1 MGETLTKF
9 LIYLCFF
16 CKIGNWIKNAWNKMV
31 DALKA
36 VADFVTNLAE
46 TIITFIFD
54 EVLGPVIEKIIEPV
68 LTEVF
73 SAISEVFKL
82 AVSTVMPVIE
92 NVLIEVAEPIF
103 NLIIS
108 IINAIWTP
116 LRFAFFTKM
125 LTFMDLLEN
134 IFDIFSGVAEVK
146 YNGSK
151 DFLLNVF
158 FKNNTINK
166 VFWAITIV
174 ALAILIIF
182 TIIAIIKN
190 MSNLEV
196 KQTNGQILGMAL
208 KAMLILFLIPFMSLV
223 LVNLSTTV
231 LRKTS
236 EIVSLTETG
245 ESTAS
250 MGTMTFL
257 TFTMDAARE
266 DKYNENAE
274 LTDELRAPYMSGK
287 KSYAIDGMKDFAIEN
302 INYLLAFTVCA
313 VMLFILVLCTLV
325 FVVKIFEVLLLY
337 IASPFFV
344 ATIVLDGGVK
354 FKEWA
359 KMFIAKM
366 LGGFGMVIV
375 MKLFFIVA
383 PIVMSDKVV
392 FSGSS
397 LVNLLVKALFLI
409 GGLWSAYKSG
419 NLIMQI
425 ININAAYQEAGLS
438 SEVATRAV
446 RAGIKYGTMAVKA
459 VATGGATL
467 AMDAKNVALDV
478 GASLGNAVLK
488 GEDTNKNGN
497 SAKNEN
503 SESKDSNAFKGD
515 NKGDIKSMRDN
526 KSGLSKGSDSSK
538 LSGGNKLSKK

>member
-16 CKIGNWIKNAWNKMV
+16 CKIGNWVKNAWNKMV
-31 DALKA
+31 DALKE
-36 VADFVTNLAE
+36 VADFVTELAE
-46 TIITFIFD
+46 KIVTFIFD
-54 EVLGPVIEKIIEPV
+54 EVIGPVVEKVIEPM
-68 LTEVF
+68 LTEIF
-73 SAISEVFKL
+73 SAISELFKD
-82 AVSTVMPVIE
+82 AVSQLMPTIE
-92 NVLIEVAEPIF
+92 KVLLEVAEPIF

-108 IINAIWTP
+108 IINAILAP
-116 LRFAFFTKM
+116 LRFSYFTGM
-125 LTFMDLLEN
+125 LKFMDLLEK
-134 IFDIFSGVAEVK
+134 IFDIFSGVAEVE
-146 YNGSK
+146 YDGNK

-174 ALAILIIF
+174 ALGILIIF

-196 KQTNGQILGMAL
+196 KQTNGQILGMSL
-208 KAMLILFLIPFMSLV
+208 KAMLILFLVPFMSLV

-236 EIVSLTETG
+236 EIVSVTETG

-250 MGTMTFL
+250 IGTLTFL

-266 DKYNENAE
+266 DEYNENAE

-287 KSYAIDGMKDFAIEN
+287 KSYAIDGMNDFAIEE
-302 INYLLAFTVCA
+302 INYFLAFTVCG
-313 VMLFILVLCTLV
+313 VVLFILILCSLV
-325 FVVKIFEVLLLY
+325 FVVKIFEVLILY

-366 LGGFGMVIV
+366 LGGFGMVII
-375 MKLFFIVA
+375 MKLFFIIS

-397 LVNLLVKALFLI
+397 LVNLLIKALFLI

-438 SEVATRAV
+438 SEVATTVV

-478 GASLGNAVLK
+478 GASVGSTVLK
-488 GEDTNKNGN
+488 GEDTNKN
-497 SAKNEN
+497 EN
-503 SESKDSNAFKGD
+503 SDKNSKSASKDSNAFKGD
-515 NKGDIKSMRDN
+515 NKSMRDN
-526 KSGLSKGSDSSK
+526 KLSPSKGTDTSK
-538 LSGGNKLSKK
+538 LSVGNKLSKK

>member
-16 CKIGNWIKNAWNKMV
+16 CKIGNWVKNAWNKMV
-31 DALKA
+31 DALKE
-36 VADFVTNLAE
+36 VADFVTELAE
-46 TIITFIFD
+46 KIVTFIFD
-54 EVLGPVIEKIIEPV
+54 EVIGPVVEKVIEPM
-68 LTEVF
+68 LTEIF
-73 SAISEVFKL
+73 SAISELFKK
-82 AVSTVMPVIE
+82 AVSELMPTIE
-92 NVLIEVAEPIF
+92 KVLLEVAEPIF

-108 IINAIWTP
+108 IINAILAP
-116 LRFAFFTKM
+116 LRFSYFTGM
-125 LTFMDLLEN
+125 LKFMDLLEK
-134 IFDIFSGVAEVK
+134 IFDIFSGVAEVE
-146 YNGSK
+146 YDGNK

-174 ALAILIIF
+174 ALGILIIF

-196 KQTNGQILGMAL
+196 KQTNGQILGMSL
-208 KAMLILFLIPFMSLV
+208 KAMLILFLVPFMSLV

-236 EIVSLTETG
+236 EIVSVTETG

-250 MGTMTFL
+250 IGTLTFL
-257 TFTMDAARE
+257 IFTMDAARE
-266 DKYNENAE
+266 DEYNENAE

-287 KSYAIDGMKDFAIEN
+287 KSYAIDGMNDFAIEE
-302 INYLLAFTVCA
+302 INYFLAFTVCG
-313 VMLFILVLCTLV
+313 VILFILILCSLV
-325 FVVKIFEVLLLY
+325 FVVKIFEVLILY

-366 LGGFGMVIV
+366 LGGFGMVII
-375 MKLFFIVA
+375 MKLFFIIS

-397 LVNLLVKALFLI
+397 LVNLLIKALFLI

-438 SEVATRAV
+438 SEVATTVV

-478 GASLGNAVLK
+478 GASVGSTVLK
-488 GEDTNKNGN
+488 GEDTNKD
-497 SAKNEN
+497 EN
-503 SESKDSNAFKGD
+503 SDKNSKSASKDSNAFKGD
-515 NKGDIKSMRDN
+515 NKSMRDN
-526 KSGLSKGSDSSK
+526 KLSPSKGTDTSK
-538 LSGGNKLSKK
+538 LSVGNKLSKK

>member
-16 CKIGNWIKNAWNKMV
+16 CKIGNWVKNAWNKMV
-31 DALKA
+31 DALKE
-36 VADFVTNLAE
+36 VADFVTELAE
-46 TIITFIFD
+46 KIVTFIFD
-54 EVLGPVIEKIIEPV
+54 EVIGPVVEKVIEPM
-68 LTEVF
+68 LTEIF
-73 SAISEVFKL
+73 SAISELFKK
-82 AVSTVMPVIE
+82 AVSELMPTIE
-92 NVLIEVAEPIF
+92 KVLLEVAEPIF

-108 IINAIWTP
+108 IINAILAP
-116 LRFAFFTKM
+116 LRFSYFTGM
-125 LTFMDLLEN
+125 LKFMDLLEK
-134 IFDIFSGVAEVK
+134 IFDIFSGVAEVE
-146 YNGSK
+146 YDGNK

-174 ALAILIIF
+174 ALGILIIF

-196 KQTNGQILGMAL
+196 KQTNGQILGMSL
-208 KAMLILFLIPFMSLV
+208 KAMLILFLVPFMSLV

-236 EIVSLTETG
+236 EIVSVTETG

-250 MGTMTFL
+250 IGTLTFL

-266 DKYNENAE
+266 DEYNENAE

-287 KSYAIDGMKDFAIEN
+287 KSYAIDGMNDFAIEE
-302 INYLLAFTVCA
+302 INYFLAFTVCG
-313 VMLFILVLCTLV
+313 VVLFILILCSLV
-325 FVVKIFEVLLLY
+325 FVVKIFEVLILY

-366 LGGFGMVIV
+366 LGGFGMVII
-375 MKLFFIVA
+375 MKLFFIIS

-397 LVNLLVKALFLI
+397 LVNLLIKALFLI

-438 SEVATRAV
+438 SEVATTVV

-478 GASLGNAVLK
+478 GASVGSTVLK
-488 GEDTNKNGN
+488 GEDTNKN
-497 SAKNEN
+497 EN
-503 SESKDSNAFKGD
+503 SDKNSKSASKDSNAFKGD
-515 NKGDIKSMRDN
+515 NKSMRDN
-526 KSGLSKGSDSSK
+526 KLSPSKGTDTSK
-538 LSGGNKLSKK
+538 LSVGNKLSKK

>member
-16 CKIGNWIKNAWNKMV
+16 CKIGNWVKNAWNKMV
-31 DALKA
+31 DALKE
-36 VADFVTNLAE
+36 VADFVTELAE
-46 TIITFIFD
+46 KIVTFIFD
-54 EVLGPVIEKIIEPV
+54 EVIGPVVEKVIEPM
-68 LTEVF
+68 LTEIF
-73 SAISEVFKL
+73 SAISELFKD
-82 AVSTVMPVIE
+82 AVSELMPTIE
-92 NVLIEVAEPIF
+92 KVLLEVAEPIF

-108 IINAIWTP
+108 IINAILAP
-116 LRFAFFTKM
+116 LRFSYFTGM
-125 LTFMDLLEN
+125 LKFMDLLEK
-134 IFDIFSGVAEVK
+134 IFDIFSGVAEVE
-146 YNGSK
+146 YDGNK

-174 ALAILIIF
+174 ALGILIIF

-196 KQTNGQILGMAL
+196 KQTNGQILGMSL
-208 KAMLILFLIPFMSLV
+208 KAMLILFLVPFMSLV

-236 EIVSLTETG
+236 EIVSVTETG

-250 MGTMTFL
+250 IGTLTFL

-266 DKYNENAE
+266 DEYNENAE

-287 KSYAIDGMKDFAIEN
+287 KSYAIDGMNDFAIEE
-302 INYLLAFTVCA
+302 INYFLAFTVCG
-313 VMLFILVLCTLV
+313 VILFILILCSLV
-325 FVVKIFEVLLLY
+325 FVVKIFEVLILY

-366 LGGFGMVIV
+366 LGGFGMVII
-375 MKLFFIVA
+375 MKLFFIIS

-397 LVNLLVKALFLI
+397 LVNLLIKALFLI

-438 SEVATRAV
+438 SEVATTVV

-478 GASLGNAVLK
+478 GASVGSTVLK
-488 GEDTNKNGN
+488 GEDTNKN
-497 SAKNEN
+497 EN
-503 SESKDSNAFKGD
+503 SDKNSKSASKDSNAFKGD
-515 NKGDIKSMRDN
+515 NKSMRDN
-526 KSGLSKGSDSSK
+526 KLSPSKGTDTSK
-538 LSGGNKLSKK
+538 LSVGNKLSKK